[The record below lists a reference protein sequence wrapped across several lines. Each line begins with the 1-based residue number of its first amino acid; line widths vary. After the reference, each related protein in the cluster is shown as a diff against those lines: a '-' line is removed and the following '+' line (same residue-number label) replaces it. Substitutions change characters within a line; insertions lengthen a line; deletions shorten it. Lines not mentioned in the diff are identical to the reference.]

1 MFMVGF
7 DIDTRAYYTSVTS
20 IIAIPTGMKIMNWLA
35 SIWSGC
41 SFLTVPQF
49 WIIGFLYS
57 FSFGGFSG
65 LVLANVVLDVVLH
78 DSYFVVGHFHYV
90 LSLGA
95 VYTIYAAF
103 YNYWMIFSSYFCL
116 NDFLGRIHF
125 MAFFISSN
133 LIFFSMHSLG
143 IFGFPRRIFDYPVL
157 FLRFNWLNSFGLV
170 GVVLS
175 MFFFLSSLLLVF
187 LFFIFYITFIFC
199 VYDSPWFSIFGI

>member
-20 IIAIPTGMKIMNWLA
+20 IIAIPTGIKIINWLS

-41 SFLTVPQF
+41 SFLTTQLY

-65 LVLANVVLDVVLH
+65 LVLANVILDVLLH

-103 YNYWMIFSSYFCL
+103 YNYWIIFSLYIYFY
-116 NDFLGRIHF
+116 DFIGRIHF
-125 MAFFISSN
+125 IGFFISSN
-133 LIFFSMHSLG
+133 LIFLSMHSLG
-143 IFGFPRRIFDYPVL
+143 IFGFSRRIFDYAVV
-157 FLRFNWLNSFGLV
+157 FIKFNWLNSFGLV

-175 MFFFLSSLLLVF
+175 MFI
-187 LFFIFYITFIFC
+187 FIIGLC
-199 VYDSPWFSIFGI
+199 G

>member
-1 MFMVGF
+1 MVGF

-41 SFLTVPQF
+41 SFLTNTLF

-78 DSYFVVGHFHYV
+78 DTYFVVSHFHYV

-95 VYTIYAAF
+95 VYTIYSSF
-103 YNYWMIFSSYFCL
+103 YNYWMLFSSYFSF

-125 MAFFISSN
+125 STFFISSN
-133 LIFFSMHSLG
+133 LIFFSMHSWSGMLVL
-143 IFGFPRRIFDYPVL
+143 RSLVL
-157 FLRFNWLNSFGLV
+157 FFRFHWLNSFGLV
-170 GVVLS
+170 GVIFS
-175 MFFFLSSLLLVF
+175 LVF
-187 LFFIFYITFIFC
+187 FILAHVFITLRRVFKVSILLFYIVLLFR
-199 VYDSPWFSIFGI
+199 SMWSI